1 MVGGPSSGPTGLR
14 GRQTPAPVHPA
25 DAQLW
30 RHPAP
35 AGRHVGGCVL
45 AGEWRIKQPGWSRL
59 KSVVDMLN

>member
-1 MVGGPSSGPTGLR
+1 MVGGPSSGPTSLR

-35 AGRHVGGCVL
+35 AGRHVGECVL
-45 AGEWRIKQPGWSRL
+45 AGEWRIKQPG
-59 KSVVDMLN
+59 